1 MYISPGEHEN
11 IYCVGIDRDTE
22 CKKSQTLHTEFSG
35 FYLQLAQLAFIFVYY
50 FIYFFIYSAQAA
62 HFKLRF
68 GWDRKS
74 KRGPCK
80 LAVKGMRTGAVSM
93 TAGDKG
99 PSLMV
104 AEEKV

>member
-50 FIYFFIYSAQAA
+50 FIYFFYIFCAGGTLQIAIRLGSEIEKGAMQV
-62 HFKLRF
+62 
-68 GWDRKS
+68 GRK
-74 KRGPCK
+74 
-80 LAVKGMRTGAVSM
+80 
-93 TAGDKG
+93 GDADWS
-99 PSLMV
+99 SLDDCW
-104 AEEKV
+104 